1 MKKRSARSV
10 ILGVVIVLAIIVGA
24 YFLGLYQSRSEM
36 TAQKSAF
43 EKQISD
49 LQRANAQTESRAAL
63 ANAGMSLCR
72 TAFDLEQKNF
82 GLANRNLRDAAEALS
97 LVSPALIGAEP
108 AHFEEIRGTVSSLK
122 LEVGTDTEQ
131 QKGVLLDAVTRL
143 DAFMKPKPKVD
154 AAAPTPAPPAAG
166 KSS

>member
-49 LQRANAQTESRAAL
+49 LQRANAQAESRVAL
-63 ANAGMSLCR
+63 ANAGRYLCR
-72 TAFDLEQKNF
+72 SAFDLEQKNF
-82 GLANRNLRDAAEALS
+82 GLADRNLREAAAALS

-108 AHFEEIRGTVSSLK
+108 AHFEEIRSTVSSLK
-122 LEVGTDTEQ
+122 LTVDADTRQ
-131 QKGVLLDAVTRL
+131 QKGVLLDAVTRIEAL
-143 DAFMKPKPKVD
+143 MKPKPKVD
-154 AAAPTPAPPAAG
+154 AAAPAPASPAAG